1 MITLFFISF
10 LFISFYV
17 IMNIFVTFIIN
28 AYTELHDSIVLEK
41 IVEKRNAADAVRI
54 EELRKKKE

>member
-28 AYTELHDSIVLEK
+28 AYTELHDSNVLEK